1 MKLLWCRHSVLTRK
15 FQWESD
21 SDIRVTGLATTR
33 TDTGMA
39 ITRTDIIDPI
49 ETTAITM
56 ALATI
61 TTATATIGTIVTI
74 TIIDK
79 FEQ

>member
-1 MKLLWCRHSVLTRK
+1 
-15 FQWESD
+15 
-21 SDIRVTGLATTR
+21 
-33 TDTGMA
+33 MA